1 MKNLLFAA
9 VLALVLSCG
18 SSSKKSSP
26 QWVQLFNG
34 KDLRD
39 WTIKIK
45 DHALNENFGNTFRVE
60 NGVLK
65 VVYDQYDG
73 FKEQYGHIFHK
84 NKYSYYLL
92 GVEYRF
98 VGNQIKDGPGWAIR
112 NSGAMLHCQAPETIK
127 KEQDFPISMEAQFL
141 GGNGTDPRSTANLC
155 TPGTNVVMKKELF
168 TPHCVNSSSKT
179 YAGDQWVRVE
189 MLVLGDSII
198 HHIVEGDTVL
208 TYSKPQ
214 YDGRDQWVK
223 GMGFADGGLIHEGY
237 ISLQSESHPIEFRKV
252 EIVDLSSFKSTPA
265 ALQEAIKKIPRL

>member
-34 KDLRD
+34 KDLKD

-92 GVEYRF
+92 GIEYRF
-98 VGNQIKDGPGWAIR
+98 IGNQIKDGPGWAIR

-155 TPGTNVVMKKELF
+155 TPGTNVVMKNELF